1 MYFYKK
7 KLRKKLKKMNFG
19 LKRMKKETNLA
30 FHVFIFRRGGYT
42 WVQTCATLV
51 CNTKNSE
58 EQTIICVNYVL
69 SGPQYANIIM
79 DKQQVG

>member
-1 MYFYKK
+1 MYFVYI
-7 KLRKKLKKMNFG
+7 LCFY
-19 LKRMKKETNLA
+19 
-30 FHVFIFRRGGYT
+30 RRGGYT

-69 SGPQYANIIM
+69 SGPQHANIIM
-79 DKQQVG
+79 DNSQVGGTSFSF